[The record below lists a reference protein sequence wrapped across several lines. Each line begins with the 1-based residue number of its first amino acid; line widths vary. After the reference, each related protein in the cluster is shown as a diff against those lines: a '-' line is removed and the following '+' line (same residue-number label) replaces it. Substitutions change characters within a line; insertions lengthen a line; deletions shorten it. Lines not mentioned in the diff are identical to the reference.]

1 MFFVDWTTGQKFT
14 KVVRA
19 SSVVHVAERAFGS
32 EVKWSAPTSPRILE
46 AVLIEM
52 VMNLSA
58 QYFPL
63 FLESRMCFRI
73 DRVLERE
80 KFQLLVFLYWQLKSC
95 QVLGCVF
102 GPWRA
107 NVSEPNC
114 KILSVQY
121 SLPAVNQ
128 MHFISLLNDQSY
140 LPHVE

>member
-14 KVVRA
+14 KVDRA
-19 SSVVHVAERAFGS
+19 SSVMRVAERAFGS
-32 EVKWSAPTSPRILE
+32 AFKWSAPTSPRILE

-80 KFQLLVFLYWQLKSC
+80 IPLRCFLIWAVEVMPIARMCVWSMLCQLDKQ
-95 QVLGCVF
+95 
-102 GPWRA
+102 
-107 NVSEPNC
+107 
-114 KILSVQY
+114 
-121 SLPAVNQ
+121 
-128 MHFISLLNDQSY
+128 
-140 LPHVE
+140 

>member
-80 KFQLLVFLYWQLKSC
+80 KFLVGFLILAVEVMPSARM
-95 QVLGCVF
+95 CVWSVA
-102 GPWRA
+102 GKCIRA
-107 NVSEPNC
+107 KLQNSFSSIFIARREPNAF
-114 KILSVQY
+114 Y
-121 SLPAVNQ
+121 
-128 MHFISLLNDQSY
+128 FIAQ
-140 LPHVE
+140 

>member
-1 MFFVDWTTGQKFT
+1 VFFVDSTTRQKFT
-14 KVVRA
+14 KVGRA
-19 SSVVHVAERAFGS
+19 SSVMRVAERAFGS

-102 GPWRA
+102 GPWWA

-114 KILSVQY
+114 KILS
-121 SLPAVNQ
+121 P
-128 MHFISLLNDQSY
+128 ISVLCQI
-140 LPHVE
+140 